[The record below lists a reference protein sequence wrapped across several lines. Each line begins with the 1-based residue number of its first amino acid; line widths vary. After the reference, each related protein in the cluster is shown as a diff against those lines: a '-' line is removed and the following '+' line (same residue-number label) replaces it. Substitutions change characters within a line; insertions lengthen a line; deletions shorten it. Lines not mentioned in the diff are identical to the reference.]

1 MKFRTDFLAED
12 YSGLCWFQA
21 RAASTVLAALLAL
34 AIAFTFFGLSRN
46 PIIGFL
52 LFVIFFPIIYILRKR
67 GVFKRAENRYVAFG
81 ASSELYLEIDED
93 EIRQSA
99 ASGETRLPWADV
111 YSVRESED
119 SYYVFLTKRK
129 AFYFPKRS
137 FESEEQK
144 NIFLSYIR
152 KYVPAKKVKI
162 KKK

>member
-12 YSGLCWFQA
+12 YSGLCWFQT
-21 RAASTVLAALLAL
+21 RALSTVLSALLSL
-34 AIAFTFFGLSRN
+34 AIAFTFFGLSHN
-46 PIIGFL
+46 PVIGFL
-52 LFVIFFPIIYILRKR
+52 LFVICFPIIYILRKR
-67 GVFKRAENRYVAFG
+67 GVIKRAENRYAAFG
-81 ASSELYLEIDED
+81 ASSELYLEIDDD

-111 YSVRESED
+111 YAVRESEE
-119 SYYVFLTKRK
+119 SYYVFLAKRK

-137 FESEEQK
+137 FLSEEQK
-144 NIFLSYIR
+144 NTFLSYIE